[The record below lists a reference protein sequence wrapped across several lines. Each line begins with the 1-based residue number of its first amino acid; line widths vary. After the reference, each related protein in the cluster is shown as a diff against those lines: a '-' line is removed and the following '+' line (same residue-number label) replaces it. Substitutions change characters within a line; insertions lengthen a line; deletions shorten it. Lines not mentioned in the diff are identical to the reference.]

1 MSGTKASVIAA
12 CRRILAPL
20 TRILIRFGVSAGELS
35 ALVEQEYVRSAALQL
50 AQRGELV
57 TASRL
62 AVITGLPR
70 NIVPSIVASLG
81 EESPRRVGSLAQR
94 AQRVVDG
101 WFTDRHFLDAHG
113 NPAPLAVSGPGRSFE
128 RLVDRHAGGGV
139 RASTV
144 LKELAASRAVR
155 LTGKGELR
163 VVRRSA
169 AAGGADPATLQQLG
183 EVTAALL
190 ATFERNLT
198 SGPAE
203 QLPIHGV
210 TREARQADVPAFRT
224 QAGTHASGFIERT
237 EEAFDSK
244 TRHQRDVSAPMNGAA
259 EVLLG
264 AFAFTLVQPMSTP
277 EPRWQKG
284 LAARLKE
291 PAAAQS

>member
-1 MSGTKASVIAA
+1 MSGVKDSVITS

-20 TRILIRFGVSAGELS
+20 TRVLIRFGVSAGELS
-35 ALVEQEYVRSAALQL
+35 ALVEQEYIRSAASQL

-70 NIVPSIVASLG
+70 NVIPSIVASLG
-81 EESPRRVGSLAQR
+81 EESPRRVGSLVQR
-94 AQRVVDG
+94 AQRVIDG
-101 WFTDRHFLDAHG
+101 WYSDRQFLDAQG
-113 NPAPLAVSGPGRSFE
+113 NPAPLPMSGPGRSLETLVE
-128 RLVDRHAGGGV
+128 RYAGGGV

-169 AAGGADPATLQQLG
+169 AASGADPATIQQLG

-198 SGPAE
+198 SGAAE
-203 QLPIHGV
+203 QLAIHGV

-224 QAGTHASGFIERT
+224 QAGKHASEFIASAEA
-237 EEAFDSK
+237 AFDK
-244 TRHQRDVSAPMNGAA
+244 RRKEQRNVPGPEQGTADMV
-259 EVLLG
+259 LG
-264 AFAFTLVQPMSTP
+264 AFVFSLVQPMNTP

-284 LAARLKE
+284 LAARLKHRV
-291 PAAAQS
+291 ASRA